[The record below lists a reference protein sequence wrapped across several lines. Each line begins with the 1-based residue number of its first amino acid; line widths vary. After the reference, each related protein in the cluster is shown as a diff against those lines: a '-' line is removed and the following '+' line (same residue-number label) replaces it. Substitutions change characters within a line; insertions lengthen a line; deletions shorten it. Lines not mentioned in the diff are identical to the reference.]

1 VQRPSCCHPSS
12 DRGTEAPPTFS
23 RGHRSTSAEAIVQQA
38 IRKINPLWKEPVRW
52 LTSPIILGPAN
63 PPMLAVQLM
72 NPTTAARRK
81 RAEGAK
87 SAKQW

>member
-1 VQRPSCCHPSS
+1 M
-12 DRGTEAPPTFS
+12 
-23 RGHRSTSAEAIVQQA
+23 
-38 IRKINPLWKEPVRW
+38 KINPLWKEPVRW